1 MIRTHRTFRTTV
13 ILIAAAAT
21 AACSADAVRRGVYE
35 AGVAKQ
41 CERDTG
47 VPGCQ
52 SPKPTYDDYRRER
65 DKAVSP

>member
-1 MIRTHRTFRTTV
+1 MFRPTC
-13 ILIAAAAT
+13 ILIVAAMAAG
-21 AACSADAVRRGVYE
+21 CSQDAVQRGVYE
-35 AGVAKQ
+35 AGMAKQ

-65 DKAVSP
+65 DKAVSQ